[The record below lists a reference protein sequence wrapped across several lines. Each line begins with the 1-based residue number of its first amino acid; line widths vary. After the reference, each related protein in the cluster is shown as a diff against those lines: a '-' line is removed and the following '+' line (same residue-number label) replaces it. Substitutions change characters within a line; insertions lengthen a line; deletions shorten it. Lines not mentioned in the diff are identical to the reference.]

1 MTVVTHNVSAAHAT
15 PAMPSAA
22 ARAVL
27 NGVMTMLIKT
37 LAAVA
42 AAIALATIA
51 FAKAARGAPHKRKR
65 SHIPDHI
72 G

>member
-1 MTVVTHNVSAAHAT
+1 MTVVTRNVSAAHAT
-15 PAMPSAA
+15 PAMPSAH
-22 ARAVL
+22 ARV

-51 FAKAARGAPHKRKR
+51 FAEAARGAPHKRKR

>member
-15 PAMPSAA
+15 PAVPSAQ
-22 ARAVL
+22 ARV

-51 FAKAARGAPHKRKR
+51 LAKAARGVPHKRKQ

>member
-15 PAMPSAA
+15 PAVPSAQ
-22 ARAVL
+22 ARL

-51 FAKAARGAPHKRKR
+51 LAKAARGAPHKRKR

>member
-15 PAMPSAA
+15 PAVSSAQ
-22 ARAVL
+22 ARV

-51 FAKAARGAPHKRKR
+51 LAKAARGADKRKR

>member
-1 MTVVTHNVSAAHAT
+1 
-15 PAMPSAA
+15 
-22 ARAVL
+22 
-27 NGVMTMLIKT
+27 MTMLKT
-37 LAAVA
+37 LAVVA
-42 AAIALATIA
+42 AGIVLVTIA

>member
-1 MTVVTHNVSAAHAT
+1 MTIVTRV
-15 PAMPSAA
+15 
-22 ARAVL
+22 

-42 AAIALATIA
+42 AAIAFATIA
-51 FAKAARGAPHKRKR
+51 FAKAARGARHKRKR

>member
-1 MTVVTHNVSAAHAT
+1 
-15 PAMPSAA
+15 
-22 ARAVL
+22 
-27 NGVMTMLIKT
+27 MTMLSKT

-51 FAKAARGAPHKRKR
+51 LAQAARGAPDKRER

>member
-15 PAMPSAA
+15 PAMPSAQ
-22 ARAVL
+22 ARV

-51 FAKAARGAPHKRKR
+51 FAKAARGPHKGKR

>member
-1 MTVVTHNVSAAHAT
+1 
-15 PAMPSAA
+15 
-22 ARAVL
+22 
-27 NGVMTMLIKT
+27 MTMLIKT

-51 FAKAARGAPHKRKR
+51 FAKAAGGAPHERRR

>member
-1 MTVVTHNVSAAHAT
+1 MTI
-15 PAMPSAA
+15 
-22 ARAVL
+22 L
-27 NGVMTMLIKT
+27 KT

-51 FAKAARGAPHKRKR
+51 FAKAAKGPHKRKLP
-65 SHIPDHI
+65 HIRDEI

>member
-1 MTVVTHNVSAAHAT
+1 MTVVTRNVSAAHAT
-15 PAMPSAA
+15 PAMPSAQA
-22 ARAVL
+22 PV

-51 FAKAARGAPHKRKR
+51 FAEAARAAPHKRKR

>member
-1 MTVVTHNVSAAHAT
+1 
-15 PAMPSAA
+15 
-22 ARAVL
+22 
-27 NGVMTMLIKT
+27 MTMLIKT

-51 FAKAARGAPHKRKR
+51 FAEAARGAPHKRKR

>member
-1 MTVVTHNVSAAHAT
+1 MF
-15 PAMPSAA
+15 
-22 ARAVL
+22 
-27 NGVMTMLIKT
+27 IKT

-51 FAKAARGAPHKRKR
+51 FAKAARGAHHKRKR

>member
-1 MTVVTHNVSAAHAT
+1 MTIVT
-15 PAMPSAA
+15 
-22 ARAVL
+22 RA
-27 NGVMTMLIKT
+27 NGVMTMLIRT

-51 FAKAARGAPHKRKR
+51 FAKAARGGPRKRKR

>member
-1 MTVVTHNVSAAHAT
+1 MTVVTRKVSAAHAT
-15 PAMPSAA
+15 PAMPRGA

-27 NGVMTMLIKT
+27 NGVMTMLKT

-51 FAKAARGAPHKRKR
+51 FAKAARGAPHKRNR
-65 SHIPDHI
+65 SHFPDHI

>member
-1 MTVVTHNVSAAHAT
+1 MTVVTRNVSAAHAT
-15 PAMPSAA
+15 PAMPRGA

-27 NGVMTMLIKT
+27 NGVMTMLKT

-51 FAKAARGAPHKRKR
+51 FAKAARGIPHKRNR
-65 SHIPDHI
+65 SHFPDHI

>member
-1 MTVVTHNVSAAHAT
+1 MTVVTRSVSAAHAT
-15 PAMPSAA
+15 PAMPRGA

-27 NGVMTMLIKT
+27 NGVMTMLKT

>member
-15 PAMPSAA
+15 PAMPSAQ
-22 ARAVL
+22 ARV

>member
-1 MTVVTHNVSAAHAT
+1 MTVATHKFPPRTT
-15 PAMPSAA
+15 PAMPRGA

-27 NGVMTMLIKT
+27 NGVMTTLKT

-42 AAIALATIA
+42 AGIVLVTIA
-51 FAKAARGAPHKRKR
+51 FAKFARGIPHKRNR
-65 SHIPDHI
+65 SHFPGHI

>member
-1 MTVVTHNVSAAHAT
+1 
-15 PAMPSAA
+15 
-22 ARAVL
+22 
-27 NGVMTMLIKT
+27 MTMLIKT

-42 AAIALATIA
+42 AAIALSTIA
-51 FAKAARGAPHKRKR
+51 FAKAARGGPRKRKR

>member
-1 MTVVTHNVSAAHAT
+1 MTVVTHKFPPRT
-15 PAMPSAA
+15 PLAMPRGA

-27 NGVMTMLIKT
+27 NGVMTMLKT

-42 AAIALATIA
+42 AGIVLVTIA
-51 FAKAARGAPHKRKR
+51 FAKAARGPPHKRKR

>member
-1 MTVVTHNVSAAHAT
+1 MTVVTRSVSAAHAT
-15 PAMPSAA
+15 PAMPRGA

-51 FAKAARGAPHKRKR
+51 FAEAARGAAHKRKR

>member
-1 MTVVTHNVSAAHAT
+1 MTVVTRNVSAAHAT
-15 PAMPSAA
+15 PAMPRGA

-27 NGVMTMLIKT
+27 NGVMTMLKT
-37 LAAVA
+37 LAGVA

-51 FAKAARGAPHKRKR
+51 FAKAARGGPHRKR

>member
-1 MTVVTHNVSAAHAT
+1 MTVVTQVSAAHAT
-15 PAMPSAA
+15 PAMPRGA

-27 NGVMTMLIKT
+27 NGVMTMLKT

-42 AAIALATIA
+42 AGIVLVTIA
-51 FAKAARGAPHKRKR
+51 FAKAARGAPHK
-65 SHIPDHI
+65 HMPDHI

>member
-1 MTVVTHNVSAAHAT
+1 MTVVTRNVSAARAN
-15 PAMPSAA
+15 PAMPRGAV
-22 ARAVL
+22 RAVL
-27 NGVMTMLIKT
+27 NGVMTMLKA

-42 AAIALATIA
+42 AGIVLVTIA
-51 FAKAARGAPHKRKR
+51 FAKFARGIPHKRNR

>member
-1 MTVVTHNVSAAHAT
+1 MTVVTRNVSAAHAT
-15 PAMPSAA
+15 PAMPSAQ
-22 ARAVL
+22 ARV

-42 AAIALATIA
+42 TAIALVTIA
-51 FAKAARGAPHKRKR
+51 LAKAARGAPHKRNR

>member
-1 MTVVTHNVSAAHAT
+1 MAVVIHNVSAAHAT
-15 PAMPSAA
+15 PAMPSAQ
-22 ARAVL
+22 ARV

-42 AAIALATIA
+42 AAVALATIA
-51 FAKAARGAPHKRKR
+51 FAEAARGAPHKRNR
-65 SHIPDHI
+65 SPDHI

>member
-1 MTVVTHNVSAAHAT
+1 MTVVTRNVSAAHAT
-15 PAMPSAA
+15 PAMPRGA

-27 NGVMTMLIKT
+27 NGVMTMLKT

-42 AAIALATIA
+42 AGIVLVTIA
-51 FAKAARGAPHKRKR
+51 FAKFARGIPHKRNR
-65 SHIPDHI
+65 SYFPDHI